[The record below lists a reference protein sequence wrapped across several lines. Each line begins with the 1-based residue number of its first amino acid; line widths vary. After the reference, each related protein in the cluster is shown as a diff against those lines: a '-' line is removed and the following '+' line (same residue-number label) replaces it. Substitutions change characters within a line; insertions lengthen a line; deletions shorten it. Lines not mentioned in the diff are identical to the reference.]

1 MPFCHL
7 VHQTPPIRMATSC
20 VIFPLAGFP
29 PVAGAHRLAKEK
41 IWNNDHQAGGGELI
55 CQLPG
60 SVAISKA

>member
-1 MPFCHL
+1 
-7 VHQTPPIRMATSC
+7 MATSC

-29 PVAGAHRLAKEK
+29 PVAGAHRLAKEE